1 MSFRSDLERDRIYE
15 EMDRSHRISA
25 GGFFSKLLSIAL
37 FLAIGFSAGSIY
49 STFHT
54 QTATNAPQSNLSSDT
69 NSALVAS
76 SAPVTPVRTSGVM
89 ATSLADVVSKTA
101 DSVVEIT
108 EYSTARTYFN
118 SSYTAEGNGS
128 GVIIST
134 DGYILTNNHV
144 VSGAEKITV
153 RLRNG
158 EEYEAELIGKDS
170 KTDIAII
177 KIDAKGLSPATIGD
191 SSKTLVGDFVLAI
204 GNPLGKLGGTV
215 TYGYVS
221 ALERELDI
229 DGSTKNLMQVDAAVN
244 PGNSGGGL
252 FNINGELIGIVNAK
266 STGSNVEGLGFA
278 IPINDV
284 HTVIDDILTHGYA
297 TNRPFLGVSLSN
309 SAYSSRNS
317 YGSIWDYFYQQTQYG
332 AAVESVL
339 ENSPAEKA
347 GIEKGDIIIS
357 VDGNVVTSASDVT
370 SEISEHEVGEEI
382 EIGLIRDNRTRTV
395 KVKLEE
401 YKGQ

>member
-1 MSFRSDLERDRIYE
+1 MSFRSDFKRDKIYD
-15 EMDRSHRISA
+15 EMDKNHHTSA
-25 GGFFSKLLSIAL
+25 GGVFSKLLSIAL

-49 STFHT
+49 STF
-54 QTATNAPQSNLSSDT
+54 SNKLSVHSEQPNIPT
-69 NSALVAS
+69 SSNNTLIASSTPIVKGENSGVVVAS
-76 SAPVTPVRTSGVM
+76 LSN
-89 ATSLADVVSKTA
+89 VVAKTA

-144 VSGAEKITV
+144 ISGAEKITV

-177 KIDAKGLSPATIGD
+177 KIEATNLTPATIGD

-284 HTVIDDILTHGYA
+284 HSVIEDILTHGYA

-339 ENSPAEKA
+339 EDSPAEKA
-347 GIEKGDIIIS
+347 GIQKGDIIIS
-357 VDGNVVTSASDVT
+357 IDGKVISSASEVT
-370 SEISEHEVGEEI
+370 AEVSEHEVGEEI
-382 EIGLIRDNRTRTV
+382 EIGLIRDNRTKTV
-395 KVKLEE
+395 KVTLEE